1 MLVGARQG
9 GRGTWA
15 MLGEGG
21 GIGDDD
27 VDMCVVGSSGSW
39 SWCPV
44 TQARQ
49 KAWKLSMYLWPA
61 SHGQAGLR
69 LEALTAG

>member
-1 MLVGARQG
+1 MLVVARQG
-9 GRGTWA
+9 GRGTRA

-27 VDMCVVGSSGSW
+27 VGMCVVGSSGSW

-49 KAWKLSMYLWPA
+49 KASSLW
-61 SHGQAGLR
+61 STRHGQAGLR

>member
-1 MLVGARQG
+1 
-9 GRGTWA
+9 

-27 VDMCVVGSSGSW
+27 VGMCVVGSSGSW

-49 KAWKLSMYLWPA
+49 KASSLW
-61 SHGQAGLR
+61 STRHGQAGLR